1 MHSLHRQNG
10 VALITA
16 LLVVSLASILAAS
29 LLEHLYYDLR
39 RTENIIRADQA
50 ELYNANAVQFARTL
64 LQMDRTLNNEYD
76 TLEEYSPKNEQLFPV
91 PGGGVSAKLL
101 DQQRCF
107 NINNL
112 SASNATLAQ
121 QKIIYRNLLQQAEI
135 DSNLHSTLIDS
146 LLDWLDEDDI
156 SQPMGAEFDYYIGLE
171 PPYRSAN
178 QLMISVTELRTVKGY
193 TPEVIKQL
201 SPHVCVI
208 PAINTAIN
216 INTASLEML
225 ESIPALAG
233 HGAQI
238 IQDRDGRPDTTDDDA
253 PFASMNDFQ
262 RYAQQKLQIQNI
274 NTQGLQVYSEYFMME
289 SYTNLG
295 AGNIRLF
302 SLIYRKQSD
311 GSSEVIYQSRGTL

>member
-1 MHSLHRQNG
+1 MPALHRQNG

-16 LLVVSLASILAAS
+16 LLVVSLASILAVS
-29 LLEHLYYDLR
+29 LLEHLHYDLR

-50 ELYNANAVQFARTL
+50 QLYNANAVQFARGL
-64 LQMDRTLNNEYD
+64 LRIDRTLNNEYD
-76 TLEEYSPKNEQLFPV
+76 TLKEYSPQNEQLFPV
-91 PGGGVSAKLL
+91 PGGGVSARLL

-107 NINNL
+107 NLNNL

-121 QKIIYRNLLQQAEI
+121 QKIIYRNLLQQVEI
-135 DSNLHSTLIDS
+135 DSTLHSTLLDS
-146 LLDWLDEDDI
+146 LLDWLDENDI
-156 SQPMGAEFDYYIGLE
+156 SEPMGAEFDYYIGLE
-171 PPYRSAN
+171 QPYRSAN
-178 QLMISVTELRTVKGY
+178 QLMITPTELRMVKGY
-193 TPEVIKQL
+193 SPEVIKKL

-208 PAINTAIN
+208 PAINSAIN

-238 IQDRDGRPDTTDDDA
+238 IQDRDGKADTTEDDA

-262 RYAQQKLQIQNI
+262 RYAQQTLQIQNI

-289 SYTNLG
+289 SYTNIG

-302 SLIYRKQSD
+302 SLIYRNQSD
-311 GSSEVIYQSRGTL
+311 GSSEIIYQSRGTL

>member
-1 MHSLHRQNG
+1 MPSPHRQNG

-16 LLVVSLASILAAS
+16 LLVVTLASILAVS
-29 LLEHLYYDLR
+29 LLEHLHYDLR

-50 ELYNANAVQFARTL
+50 HLYNANAVQFARSL
-64 LQMDRTLNNEYD
+64 LHMDRTLNNEYD
-76 TLEEYSPKNEQLFPV
+76 SLQEYSPQNEQLFPV
-91 PGGGVSAKLL
+91 PGGGVSATLL

-107 NINNL
+107 NLNNL
-112 SASNATLAQ
+112 SASNTSIAQ
-121 QKIIYRNLLQQAEI
+121 QRIIYRNLLRLAQI
-135 DSNLHSTLIDS
+135 DDTLHDTLIDS
-146 LLDWLDEDDI
+146 LIDWLDADDI
-156 SQPMGAEFDYYIGLE
+156 SEPMGAEFDYYIGLDQ
-171 PPYRSAN
+171 PYRSAN
-178 QLMISVTELRTVKGY
+178 QLMISVTELRMVKGY
-193 TPEVIKQL
+193 TPQVIKQL

-216 INTASLEML
+216 INTAGFEML

-238 IQDRDGRPDTTDDDA
+238 IQDRDGRTDTTEDDA

-262 RYAQQKLQIQNI
+262 RYAQQTLQIQNI

-302 SLIYRKQSD
+302 SLIYRNQSD

>member
-1 MHSLHRQNG
+1 MPTQHRQHG

-50 ELYNANAVQFARTL
+50 ELYNANAVQFARGL
-64 LQMDRTLNNEYD
+64 LRMDRTLNNEYD
-76 TLEEYSPKNEQLFPV
+76 TLQEYSAQNEQLFPV
-91 PGGGVSAKLL
+91 PGGGVSARLL

-107 NINNL
+107 NLNNL
-112 SASNATLAQ
+112 SATNTSIEQ

-135 DSNLHSTLIDS
+135 DSTLHSTLIDS
-146 LLDWLDEDDI
+146 LLDWLDENDI
-156 SQPMGAEFDYYIGLE
+156 SEPMGAEFDYYIGLE
-171 PPYRSAN
+171 KPYRSAN
-178 QLMISVTELRTVKGY
+178 QLMITPTELRMVKGY
-193 TPEVIKQL
+193 SPEVINKL

-238 IQDRDGRPDTTDDDA
+238 IQDRDGKPDTTDDDA

-262 RYAQQKLQIQNI
+262 RYAQQTLQIQNI

-289 SYTNLG
+289 SFTNLG

-302 SLIYRKQSD
+302 SLIHRNQSD

>member
-1 MHSLHRQNG
+1 MPVPHRQNG

-16 LLVVSLASILAAS
+16 LLVVSLASVLAAS

-50 ELYNANAVQFARTL
+50 ELYNANAVQLARGVL
-64 LQMDRTLNNEYD
+64 LMDHTHNEHDTPGDYSWLNDQPY
-76 TLEEYSPKNEQLFPV
+76 PV
-91 PGGGVSAKLL
+91 PGGGISAKLL

-107 NINNL
+107 NLNNL
-112 SASNATLAQ
+112 SASNTTLAQ
-121 QKIIYRNLLQQAEI
+121 QTIIYRNLLQRLEI
-135 DSNLHSTLIDS
+135 DSNLHNTLVDS

-156 SQPMGAEFDYYIGLE
+156 GKSMGAEFDYYIGLE
-171 PPYRSAN
+171 QPYRSAN
-178 QLMISVTELRTVKGY
+178 QLMITPTELRMVKGY
-193 TPEVIKQL
+193 TPEVIKKL
-201 SPHVCVI
+201 EPYVCVL
-208 PAINTAIN
+208 PVINTAIN
-216 INTASLEML
+216 INTAGFEML

-238 IQDRDGRPDTTDDDA
+238 IQNRDGRADTTEDDT

-262 RYAQQKLQIQNI
+262 RYAQQTLQIQNI

-302 SLIYRKQSD
+302 SLIHRNQSD

>member
-1 MHSLHRQNG
+1 MPSLHRQYG

-50 ELYNANAVQFARTL
+50 ELYNANAVQFARGL
-64 LQMDRTLNNEYD
+64 LRVDRILNNEYD
-76 TLEEYSPKNEQLFPV
+76 TLQEYSPQNEQMFPV

-107 NINNL
+107 NLNNL
-112 SASNATLAQ
+112 SDSNPSIAQ
-121 QKIIYRNLLQQAEI
+121 QTIIYRNLLQRLEI
-135 DSNLHSTLIDS
+135 DSNLHNTLVDS
-146 LLDWLDEDDI
+146 LIDWLDENDI
-156 SQPMGAEFDYYIGLE
+156 SEPMGAEFDYYIGLE
-171 PPYRSAN
+171 QPYRSAN
-178 QLMISVTELRTVKGY
+178 QLMITPTELRMVKGY
-193 TPEVIKQL
+193 TPQVIESLK
-201 SPHVCVI
+201 PYVCVL

-238 IQDRDGRPDTTDDDA
+238 IQHRDGKADTTEDDA
-253 PFASMNDFQ
+253 PFANMNDFQ
-262 RYAQQKLQIQNI
+262 RDAQQTLQIQNL

-289 SYTNLG
+289 SYTNIG

-302 SLIYRKQSD
+302 SLIYRNQSD
-311 GSSEVIYQSRGTL
+311 GSSEIIYQSRGTL

>member
-1 MHSLHRQNG
+1 MPVLHRQHG

-16 LLVVSLASILAAS
+16 LLVVSLASILAVS
-29 LLEHLYYDLR
+29 LLEHLHYDLR

-50 ELYNANAVQFARTL
+50 ELYNANAVQLARGVL
-64 LQMDRTLNNEYD
+64 LMDHADNEYD
-76 TLEEYSPKNEQLFPV
+76 TPSDYHLINDQPFPV
-91 PGGGVSAKLL
+91 PGGGISAILL

-107 NINNL
+107 NLNNL

-121 QKIIYRNLLQQAEI
+121 QTIIYRNLLQQAEI
-135 DSNLHSTLIDS
+135 DSALHSTLVDS
-146 LLDWLDEDDI
+146 LLDWLDDNDI
-156 SQPMGAEFDYYIGLE
+156 AQPMGAEFDYYIGLE
-171 PPYRSAN
+171 QPYRSAN
-178 QLMISVTELRTVKGY
+178 QLMITPTELRMVKGY
-193 TPEVIKQL
+193 TPEVINKL

-216 INTASLEML
+216 INTASAEML

-238 IQDRDGRPDTTDDDA
+238 LQDRDGKPDTTDDDA

-262 RYAQQKLQIQNI
+262 RYAQQTLQIQNI

-295 AGNIRLF
+295 AGNSRLF
-302 SLIYRKQSD
+302 SLIYRNQDD
-311 GSSEVIYQSRGTL
+311 GSSEIIYQSRGTL